1 MEFIELSA
9 HCGIQFIIETHS
21 PLLLGMKNAKILNL
35 DEEGAPGLQWNEL
48 ENIQILQEFFA
59 QKK

>member
-1 MEFIELSA
+1 
-9 HCGIQFIIETHS
+9 
-21 PLLLGMKNAKILNL
+21 MKNAKILNL

-59 QKK
+59 QKNKQKEATT